1 METSAGSSPR
11 NPDVWE
17 PLPPEAFDSAAARH
31 LLRRVTWSAT
41 PAEVNRAVRDGL
53 PATLGRLFPGE
64 TVPFPKP
71 PAIAKLEKEAPE
83 LTQRIRAASAQEKRE
98 LQREAREASQQALR
112 EMSIQWLQFASQ
124 PAVAAQ
130 EKWTLFLS
138 DIYVVAYEKVRNAAH
153 IFDHTAILREHGFGT
168 APALT
173 KAVSRSSAMIRYL
186 DLQDSRRDAP
196 NENFARELFELFV
209 LGEGNYSERDIKE
222 AARAFTGYR
231 HREGAFVFARRQHD
245 NTPKTIFGRTA
256 SFSGDEVIDLA
267 YEQPA
272 AATWLPHELARF
284 YLSDSPIPQ
293 EQLAALGDWWRA
305 RNFDLRALAQ
315 RFFGSRLFFEPYHRG
330 NYIKSPIQF
339 YLGLI
344 QDLELEV
351 APFARQ
357 VLGSLR
363 QMGQNPFNPPNVRGW
378 VGGRQWINSATLAA
392 RRQLV
397 HVLLQPI
404 NEAALNGDEQR
415 DLAAAREAGRAR
427 FTVDPSYFEA
437 LSRLSADELAA
448 RLIDS
453 FLSGETSPTSRDDII
468 RFLKNNSSTP
478 AARRI
483 RSVLAAL
490 LQSPQYQLC

>member
-1 METSAGSSPR
+1 MATPASSSPR
-11 NPDVWE
+11 IADAWE
-17 PLPPEAFDSAAARH
+17 PLPPSAFDAAAARH
-31 LLRRVTWSAT
+31 LLRRATWSAT
-41 PAEVNRAVRDGL
+41 PAEVDRAVREGL
-53 PATLGRLFPGE
+53 TATLDRLFSSE
-64 TVPFPKP
+64 IVPFPKP
-71 PAIAKLEKEAPE
+71 PAIAKLETEAPE
-83 LTQRIRAASAQEKRE
+83 LARRIRAAAPPEKRE
-98 LQREAREASQQALR
+98 LQREAREASQQAFRDL
-112 EMSIQWLQFASQ
+112 SIQWLQFASQ

-130 EKWTLFLS
+130 EKWMLFLS
-138 DIYVVAYEKVRNAAH
+138 DVYVVGYEKVRNAAH
-153 IFDHTAILREHGFGT
+153 LFDHIALLREHGFRR

-209 LGEGNYSERDIKE
+209 LGEGNYTERDIQE

-231 HREGAFVFARRQHD
+231 QRDGEFVFVRRQHD
-245 NTPKTIFGRTA
+245 AGSKTIFGRTA
-256 SFSGDEVIDLA
+256 PFSGDEVIELA
-267 YEQPA
+267 YKQPA

-284 YLSDSPIPQ
+284 YLADSPLPH
-293 EQLAALGDWWRA
+293 EQFASLGDWWRA
-305 RNFDLRALAQ
+305 QNFDLRALAH

-344 QDLELEV
+344 QDLKLEV

-404 NEAALNGDEQR
+404 NEASLNGDEQR

-427 FTVDPSYFEA
+427 FTVAPAYLDT
-437 LSRLSADELAA
+437 LSRLSAEELAA
-448 RLIDS
+448 QLIEA
-453 FLSGETSPTSRDDII
+453 FLSGETSPAVRSDIETFLTDDA
-468 RFLKNNSSTP
+468 SAP
-478 AARRI
+478 APRRL
-483 RSVLAAL
+483 RAVLTAL